1 MTRLAI
7 QSCGL
12 ITSGGYCAPASLA
25 AIRAGVRTVERANIW
40 DPETGTYLAAG
51 KVPLPQWSTAPE
63 TIADLAASAIV
74 ECLLKATPS
83 APQDVPIL
91 LGLAEA
97 SRPHRP
103 DQLDDRLLKEVE
115 RRIGR
120 PLHPFSRIL
129 PDGHVSLAAGIQ
141 QAYKIITD
149 EKVRCV
155 IVAAA
160 DSLLHPR
167 LTNYYLDERRLL
179 TPVQS
184 NGFCVGEAGSA
195 VLIVPASAAQPG
207 SVEIIGMGL
216 GREEATI
223 GSEKGLRGTGLTEAV
238 RKALETAG
246 ITMQQVHYC
255 LSDLNGE
262 HYKFKEMTLALGRF
276 PRRPTPRPM
285 EQWHPIEFVG
295 DVGAAIGP
303 LLVAVALDAWQKHY
317 AVGQNVLC
325 TMGNDSGERA
335 ALVLSGIPRGS
346 A

>member
-1 MTRLAI
+1 MRLAI
-7 QSCGL
+7 QACGL

-51 KVPLPQWSTAPE
+51 KVPLPQWSTAPD

-74 ECLLKATPS
+74 ECLLKAKPS
-83 APQDVPIL
+83 APQDVPII
-91 LGLAEA
+91 LGVAEA
-97 SRPHRP
+97 SRPHRAA
-103 DQLDDRLLKEVE
+103 QLDGRLLTEVE
-115 RRIGR
+115 RRIAR
-120 PLHPFSRIL
+120 PIHPLSRVL
-129 PDGHVSLAAGIQ
+129 QDGHVSLVAGLQ
-141 QAYKIITD
+141 EAYKIIAA
-149 EKVRCV
+149 EKLRCV

-167 LTNYYLDERRLL
+167 LTNHYLDERRLL

-184 NGFCVGEAGSA
+184 NGFCVGEAGGA
-195 VLIVPASAAQPG
+195 VLVVPASAAQPG
-207 SVEIIGMGL
+207 SVEIAGMGIA
-216 GREEATI
+216 REEATI
-223 GSEKGLRGTGLTEAV
+223 TSGKGLRGTGLTRAV

-262 HYKFKEMTLALGRF
+262 HYKFKEMSLTLARF

-285 EQWHPIEFVG
+285 ERWHPIEFVG
-295 DVGAAIGP
+295 DVGATIGP
-303 LLVAVALDAWQKHY
+303 LLAAVALDAWQQHY

-335 ALVLSGIPRGS
+335 ALVLSGMPRGS
-346 A
+346 G